1 MQVKII
7 MQKENENTIASAISN
22 CLENNAKK
30 AYFFI
35 GNFKETGYKIIEE
48 DLIDIK
54 TKLFFAIGID
64 KKATTR
70 NMLEG
75 LLGYTDDVY
84 YYSNNDMN
92 EFVANI
98 HVFEYTDRAEVLV
111 STSNL
116 SESGIQTDLS
126 IYTKITYDLKN
137 AEEKKEYKEQIKALT
152 NIVESEGFNKLTR
165 KVIEQLVED
174 KEIFSTRQYNHSVMS
189 ISELLGK
196 KPKAEDKKELT
207 KEEADDVFVQDI
219 EIPKVDLSDISIDID
234 IPEEMMEKETKKPEE
249 DIDIEYKEDEYTI
262 PKEID
267 EYEDIPEEE
276 EKVEKK
282 SKKAQKIDEIDKN
295 NELYDESM
303 ANDDVDLS
311 GTVDINDLLFSKADV
326 KLDLKSE
333 KSTKKKSSKKKEV
346 EDEDNEIVKVKK
358 LNLNNITSLIF
369 EMSSKNSKET
379 NTIRV
384 PNHIRTMIP
393 EFFGLE
399 SAENREINGINY
411 KVKDIKLEIVDVKN
425 NQKYIDKEAMITY
438 KARQSYL
445 SFVSDKLDTILYN
458 ENDIARIIKLSE
470 DEYHIEIVGKEMQ
483 EYKVWN
489 KLCTQKFRASEK
501 KYGVM

>member
-7 MQKENENTIASAISN
+7 MQKENENTIANAISN

-75 LLGYTDDVY
+75 LLGYTEDVY
-84 YYSNNDMN
+84 YYSNNDLN
-92 EFVANI
+92 EYVANI
-98 HVFEYTDRAEVLV
+98 HVYEYTDRAEVLV
-111 STSNL
+111 CTSNL

-126 IYTKITYDLKN
+126 IYTKITYNLKD
-137 AEEKKEYKEQIKALT
+137 AIEKKEYKEQLKALT
-152 NIVESEGFNKLTR
+152 SIVETERFNKLTR

-196 KPKAEDKKELT
+196 KPKIEEKKELT
-207 KEEADDVFVQDI
+207 KEEVDDVFVKDI

-234 IPEEMMEKETKKPEE
+234 IPEELIEKETKPAREE
-249 DIDIEYKEDEYTI
+249 IDIDYKEDEYS
-262 PKEID
+262 
-267 EYEDIPEEE
+267 IPEEVEKYE
-276 EKVEKK
+276 EKEENN
-282 SKKAQKIDEIDKN
+282 SKKEIKEDEIDKN

-303 ANDDVDLS
+303 ADDEVDLS
-311 GTVDINDLLFSKADV
+311 GTLDINDMLFSKADI
-326 KLDLKSE
+326 KLDLKPE
-333 KSTKKKSSKKKEV
+333 KATKKKSSKKKEEV
-346 EDEDNEIVKVKK
+346 DEESEIVKVKK
-358 LNLNNITSLIF
+358 LNLNNITNFIF
-369 EMSSKNSKET
+369 EMSSKNSKEM

-393 EFFGLE
+393 EFFGIENAE
-399 SAENREINGINY
+399 SREINGINY

-425 NQKYIDKEAMITY
+425 NQKYTDDRAMITY
-438 KARQSYL
+438 KARQSYI
-445 SFVSDKLDTILYN
+445 SFVSEKLDNIFYN

-470 DEYHIEIVGKEMQ
+470 NEYHIEIVGKDMQ
-483 EYKVWN
+483 EYKVWS
-489 KLCTQKFRASEK
+489 KLCSQKFRASEK

>member
-35 GNFKETGYKIIEE
+35 GNFKETGYKIVEE

-84 YYSNNDMN
+84 YYSNNDVN
-92 EFVANI
+92 EYVANI
-98 HVFEYTDRAEVLV
+98 QVFEYTDRAEVLV

-126 IYTKITYDLKN
+126 IYTKITYNLKD

-152 NIVESEGFNKLTR
+152 NIVESEGFNKLTK

-196 KPKAEDKKELT
+196 KPKVEEKKELT

-234 IPEEMMEKETKKPEE
+234 IPEEMIEKESKKVE
-249 DIDIEYKEDEYTI
+249 DDIAIDYKEDEYSI
-262 PKEID
+262 PQED
-267 EYEDIPEEE
+267 EYEDILE
-276 EKVEKK
+276 EKEEKK
-282 SKKAQKIDEIDKN
+282 EKTSKKLDEIDKN

-333 KSTKKKSSKKKEV
+333 KTTKRKSSKKKEV
-346 EDEDNEIVKVKK
+346 EDDENEIVKVKK

-379 NTIRV
+379 NTIRI
-384 PNHIRTMIP
+384 PNQIRTMLP
-393 EFFGLE
+393 EFFGIE
-399 SAENREINGINY
+399 SADNREINGINY

-425 NQKYIDKEAMITY
+425 NQKYTDNNAMITY

-458 ENDIARIIKLSE
+458 ENDIARIIKLSD